1 MTEKTDKTWSSDRI
15 REAFLSF
22 FESKGHRRLSSASL
36 VPVSDPSLLLIN
48 AGMAPLKRY
57 FEGSEA
63 PPAPRCC
70 SSQKCIR
77 TIDIDEVG
85 RTNRHNTFFEMLGNF
100 SFGDYFK
107 KDAIDFCWEFLTS
120 PEWMN
125 IPPERIY
132 STAHESDADAYALWE
147 KVWRDAGYDPA
158 KRIYK
163 LGDKHNFWAAGAT
176 GPCGYDS
183 EVYFDLAPETDEAAA
198 GAPPVNTREWF
209 EFWEE
214 RGRFIEVWNNVFMEF
229 YRDESG
235 GKTPLPKKNV
245 DTGMGLERL
254 VMVKQALEK
263 GENWQTVFLT
273 DLFDYIIEAVFR
285 ALKLG
290 GSIEDF
296 RARVNTYDFTGK
308 FEPLVTIADHLRASV
323 FLLGDGVTPTNEGR
337 GYVLRRLV
345 RRIVQY
351 GFILTQGK
359 AGRFIVPV
367 AEEIIRRMGRAYPEI
382 KSEADKIKKYLSH
395 EEAQFLGLLE
405 RNYEG
410 IYSAIER
417 AKAEG
422 AKLDGAVAFQ
432 FHDSQG
438 FPIDVTRDLCAQ
450 FGVELDEEEYER
462 LMKTQRERARASAKF
477 ETDFGGEEGGQP
489 LGEFCGY
496 DRLEAETE
504 IVYAALFKFES
515 GRRVLKI
522 VTKLSPFYAAS
533 GGQLGDVGTIEIG
546 DLILKVFNSPEK
558 GHHICE
564 IPIGADVDELAKSIN
579 GKAAV
584 LRVDA
589 TKRQAISRAH
599 TATHLL
605 HKALKTVLGNHV
617 QQAGSQ
623 LYYDSFRFDFS
634 HTSPMTAAEIAEVER
649 LVRGWIVES
658 HPVTTEEMPL
668 KRAKA
673 LGVTALF
680 DEKYGEVVRV
690 VTVGTPGEGGEAERV
705 LTPHYPWVQEAVV
718 SRELCGG
725 THVARSS
732 DIAGFVVISEIGIS
746 AGMRRITASTGRDAW
761 REIAEDSGFA
771 RRMKTAY
778 NLPYEQIEAKV
789 AETETELKLT
799 REKLINAERERI
811 LDVWLEKA
819 QTAYS
824 GAAVFWAEMA
834 DAHNR
839 FDYDAIEKPA
849 AILVDEFAGPDD
861 SVYADRVTLSE
872 QLNIECLNA
881 SATDFS
887 PDFASLIPAK
897 WIFQYQAIPLGLMD
911 GGQLRVAIIDP
922 LNFLAIDEIRLH
934 TGYEISPVLLSP
946 EDFRI
951 AIGKLLKAEYGA
963 ATVLLVVENV
973 GRESLKYLADRISE
987 RYSDAIVLLGENDG
1001 GKAAFVCKV
1010 PPALVA
1016 KGYKAGDIVRVA
1028 AQACGGGGGGRP
1040 DFAEAGGKDG
1050 ERVKDGIEAAKEFI
1064 AGKGDF

>member
-15 REAFLSF
+15 REAFLSY

-48 AGMAPLKRY
+48 AGMAPLKKY

-120 PEWMN
+120 PQWMN

-147 KVWRDAGYDPA
+147 KVWSQAGYEPS

-209 EFWEE
+209 EFWED

-229 YRDESG
+229 YRDETG
-235 GKTPLPKKNV
+235 AKTPLPKKNV

-273 DLFDYIIEAVFR
+273 DLFDYIVEAVFKS
-285 ALKLG
+285 LKLA

-337 GYVLRRLV
+337 GYVLRRLA

-395 EEAQFLGLLE
+395 EEAQFLTLLE
-405 RNYEG
+405 RNYDG

-422 AKLDGAVAFQ
+422 TKMDGAVAFQ

-462 LMKTQRERARASAKF
+462 LMREQRERARASAKF
-477 ETDFGGEEGGQP
+477 ETDFGGDEGGLP
-489 LGEFCGY
+489 IGEFCGY
-496 DRLEAETE
+496 ERLDAESE
-504 IVYAALFKFES
+504 IVYAGLLKFES
-515 GRRVLKI
+515 GRRLLKI
-522 VTKLSPFYAAS
+522 VTKLTPFYAPS

-546 DLILKVFNSPEK
+546 DLKLAVFNSSQK

-564 IPIGADVDELAKSIN
+564 IPIGADVDELAKSIT
-579 GKAAV
+579 GKTAV
-584 LRVDA
+584 LRVDPS
-589 TKRQAISRAH
+589 KRQAIARAH

-605 HKALKTVLGNHV
+605 HKALKTVLGSHV

-623 LYYDSFRFDFS
+623 LYYDTFRFDFS
-634 HTSPMTAAEIAEVER
+634 HTQPMSAQEIAEIER
-649 LVRGWIVES
+649 LVREWIVES

-668 KRAKA
+668 DRAKA

-690 VTVGTPGEGGEAERV
+690 VTVGTPDEGGGAAKV
-705 LTPHYPWVQEAVV
+705 VTPHYPWVQEAVV

-732 DIAGFVVISEIGIS
+732 DIGGFSIVGEMGIAS
-746 AGMRRITASTGRDAW
+746 GMRRITALTGKGTW
-761 REIAEDSGFA
+761 KVLAEESGFA
-771 RRMKTAY
+771 RRMKAAF
-778 NLPYEQIEAKV
+778 NLEFAEIEAKI
-789 AETETELKLT
+789 AETENELKLT
-799 REKLINAERERI
+799 REKLLVAERGTLLPKFQERI
-811 LDVWLEKA
+811 ENSHSSE
-819 QTAYS
+819 S
-824 GAAVFWAEMA
+824 GVE
-834 DAHNR
+834 
-839 FDYDAIEKPA
+839 
-849 AILVDEFAGPDD
+849 
-861 SVYADRVTLSE
+861 
-872 QLNIECLNA
+872 
-881 SATDFS
+881 
-887 PDFASLIPAK
+887 
-897 WIFQYQAIPLGLMD
+897 
-911 GGQLRVAIIDP
+911 
-922 LNFLAIDEIRLH
+922 
-934 TGYEISPVLLSP
+934 
-946 EDFRI
+946 
-951 AIGKLLKAEYGA
+951 
-963 ATVLLVVENV
+963 TVLLAVENV

-987 RYSDAIVLLGENDG
+987 RYPGAIVLLGENDG

-1050 ERVKDGIEAAKEFI
+1050 GRVKDGIEAARAFI
-1064 AGKGDF
+1064 AEKSEMSGG